1 LAAALARKQ
10 DDVAKVILVDGEPR
24 QLALARPL
32 PLRRADEV
40 LVIDPRGCLTPAQMV
55 DRKLLALL
63 GTGNPG
69 LYDQAASGPGDIRRL
84 RGGTER

>member
-1 LAAALARKQ
+1 M
-10 DDVAKVILVDGEPR
+10 AKSTLIDGDSRE
-24 QLALARPL
+24 LALSRGL
-32 PLRRADEV
+32 PLRRPDEA

-63 GTGNPG
+63 GSGNPG

-84 RGGTER
+84 RGGREDVHHLVADA